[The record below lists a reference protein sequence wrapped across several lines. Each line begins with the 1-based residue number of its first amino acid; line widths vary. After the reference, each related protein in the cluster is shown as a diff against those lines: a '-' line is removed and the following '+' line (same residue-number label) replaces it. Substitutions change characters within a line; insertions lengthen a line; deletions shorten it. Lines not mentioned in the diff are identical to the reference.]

1 MDKAR
6 DEEYVANGSAEEM
19 QKISA
24 ELATN
29 PAIKDDEKDTEEVKE
44 IKQKRRSTLIETKSW
59 RAMDFEKLDLE
70 DDE

>member
-1 MDKAR
+1 
-6 DEEYVANGSAEEM
+6 M

-59 RAMDFEKLDLE
+59 RAMDFGKLDLE

>member
-6 DEEYVANGSAEEM
+6 DAEFIASGSMEEM
-19 QKISA
+19 GKITA

-29 PAIKDDEKDTEEVKE
+29 PALKDDEKDTEEVKE
-44 IKQKRRSTLIETKSW
+44 IKKKRRSTLIGTKSL
-59 RAMDFEKLDLE
+59 RIADFEKLDLE